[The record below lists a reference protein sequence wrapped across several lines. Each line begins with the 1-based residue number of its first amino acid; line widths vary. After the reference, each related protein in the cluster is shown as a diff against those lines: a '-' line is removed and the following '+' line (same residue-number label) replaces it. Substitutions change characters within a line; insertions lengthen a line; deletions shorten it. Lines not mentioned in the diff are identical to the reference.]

1 MISTCPQFP
10 SLSLL
15 TPKASACEKP
25 ETHGI
30 HMDVCRCQLY
40 FRDGG
45 IEKSPRLSG
54 FWRLPRIAHNQ
65 LATSHDDRRC
75 LNSIEI
81 EGHDCRREE
90 KKSCG
95 MGVWT
100 I

>member
-45 IEKSPRLSG
+45 IEKSPR
-54 FWRLPRIAHNQ
+54 
-65 LATSHDDRRC
+65 RC